1 MRRSDELGAPAVVE
15 LPQGVVR
22 YFERGAGRPV
32 VFVHG
37 LLVNAELWRKVVPAV
52 ADAGFRCLAPD
63 LPMGSHEFPL
73 RPDAELSPPGMAD
86 LIADFLDALD
96 LRDVL
101 LVANDTGGAITQ
113 LLLTRRPER
122 VSAVVFTPSDC
133 FECFLPP
140 IFGPLPKL
148 ARIPGFGLLATALLR
163 VEPLQNLP
171 FTFGLATKRPV
182 DAEIVR
188 RYLDPPW
195 HSAGVRRDLRK
206 FVRQLDNRHTLE
218 AAPKLAA
225 FDKPVLLAWATED
238 RLFPLPLGRR
248 LAAAFPNARLVEID
262 DSYTFVP
269 EDQPAVLAGHI
280 VEFAGVMA
288 D

>member
-1 MRRSDELGAPAVVE
+1 MERSQELGVPAAVE
-15 LPQGVVR
+15 LPQGTVR

-52 ADAGFRCLAPD
+52 AEAGFRCIAPD
-63 LPMGSHEFPL
+63 LPLGAHELPL
-73 RPDAELSPPGMAD
+73 RPDADLSPPGVAD

-101 LVANDTGGAITQ
+101 LVANDTGGALTQ
-113 LLLTRRPER
+113 LVLTRRPER
-122 VSAVVFTPSDC
+122 VGAVVFTPSDC
-133 FECFLPP
+133 FESFFPP
-140 IFGPLPKL
+140 IFAPLPKL
-148 ARIPGFGLLATALLR
+148 ARVPGFGLLTAALLR
-163 VEPLQNLP
+163 VKPLQRLP
-171 FTFGLATKRPV
+171 IAFGWVAKHPV
-182 DAEIVR
+182 EDKIVR
-188 RYLDPPW
+188 RYLEPAW
-195 HSAGVRRDLRK
+195 RSAGVRRDLRR
-206 FVRQLDNRHTLE
+206 FVRRVSNRYTLE

-225 FDKPVLLAWATED
+225 FGKPVLLAWAGED
-238 RLFPLPLGRR
+238 KLFPMPLARR
-248 LAAAFPNARLVEID
+248 FAEAFPDARLVEIE

-269 EDQPAVLAGHI
+269 EDQPGALAGHI